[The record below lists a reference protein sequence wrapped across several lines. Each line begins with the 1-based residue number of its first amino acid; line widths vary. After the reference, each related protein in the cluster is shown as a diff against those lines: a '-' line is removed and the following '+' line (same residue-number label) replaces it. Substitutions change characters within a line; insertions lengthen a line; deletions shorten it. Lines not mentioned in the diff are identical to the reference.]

1 MTRIIAGDRKGL
13 HLYNPKGWAIRP
25 TTDRTKEWIFSV
37 LYDVTDAQ
45 VLDLFCGAGNL
56 GLEALSRGAA
66 ECTFVDRSEQ
76 AIHLLRKNLERTN
89 YEREAAVRKLDVL
102 RYLDSQTA
110 SFDLIFADPP
120 YRYECNKQLFAGV
133 ASRLKDHGR
142 FVYETGKEST
152 QTTLGQL
159 TELRMKSLGNTMVRI
174 YGKSDA

>member
-13 HLYNPKGWAIRP
+13 HLHDPKGWAIRP

-37 LYDVTDAQ
+37 LYDVTEAQ

-66 ECTFVDRSEQ
+66 GCTFVDNSEQ
-76 AIHLLRKNLERTN
+76 AIHLLRKNLHRTN
-89 YEREAAVRKLDVL
+89 YEREATVRKQDVL
-102 RYLDSQTA
+102 KYLATQTA

-120 YRYECNKQLFAGV
+120 YRYEYREQLFTGV
-133 ASRLKDHGR
+133 ASRLMDHGR
-142 FVYETGKEST
+142 FVYETGKESILP
-152 QTTLGQL
+152 TLEQL
-159 TELRMKSLGNTMVRI
+159 TELRMKSLGNTIVRI